1 MNDFNFDEFDFDDLD
16 FGIKPV
22 SSDQVDQTTI
32 QTEKLDKVSAN
43 SESVSERLSDIEVI
57 LQDILL
63 VTNREY
69 NTRLVE
75 KESELETENE
85 KKFKSLENLII
96 PLLMNL
102 AKDSENNPYIH
113 WPNRRGVVENQ
124 IKRILTITRE

>member
-22 SSDQVDQTTI
+22 SSDQVDQTKI

-43 SESVSERLSDIEVI
+43 SEDVSKRLSDIEQKLDEI
-57 LQDILL
+57 MIASKQNLNNRIEEKQLQLE
-63 VTNREY
+63 VSNK
-69 NTRLVE
+69 E
-75 KESELETENE
+75 KFTTIE
-85 KKFKSLENLII
+85 KLII